1 MHFRP
6 TLLPILAVAITAAQT
21 PGNNQVKPNNSSRP
35 KDPGQ
40 SLERTSFQTGG
51 RWNPGVQLRSDVAMC
66 YGVDKTIGAR
76 VAQWKAQ
83 GYIVHLMTGVSWG
96 EYQDYLYG
104 RFDGVNHEDEAQ
116 RERNGNVVGHGG
128 DVYYMCPGEN
138 YGKFLCVGVQRALD
152 AGVEAIH
159 LEEPEFWVKSG
170 YSEGF
175 KREWR
180 AYYHEDWI
188 PPHASP
194 DAQYRA
200 SQLKYYLYR
209 RALKQIFDYVK
220 DYNRRTGKH
229 IRCYVPTHSLINYAN
244 WGIVSPESSLLEV
257 GADGFIAQVWTGTA
271 RTENVYEGR
280 EKSRTFETAFLEY
293 GAMMNIVRASG
304 KRVWFLNDPIEDNPD
319 HSWRDYR
326 TNWESTL
333 TASLLWPQVWR
344 YEVMPWPDRIF
355 HGTYP
360 TKDRSERKPGER
372 VAKEPIPKAYGT
384 ELLTVIN
391 TLNDMNQKDVRWDC
405 GTRGI
410 GVVVSD
416 TMMFQRGAPS
426 PSDRRF
432 GSFYGLALPLVKRG
446 MPAEPVQ
453 LENAHLSGG
462 LSGYKV
468 LLMTYEGMKPM
479 TPAAHDAL
487 AAWVKA
493 GGVLVFLGDDSDPF
507 NKVRSWWNEAPYS
520 YAAPREHLFERLGL
534 AKDAKPRTYT
544 VGKGA
549 LLYDTASPA
558 ALTYKSDGAD
568 HVRRLTREACRLA
581 RLAYQERNYLALRRG
596 PYVVAAGLDESVAGA
611 PRVLRGR
618 FVNLFDAGLAIH
630 TEVTLTPGSRYLLL
644 DLDRAQENSSP
655 VLAAAAKVLDVK
667 RLQDGTLQ
675 FYAEGPQG
683 IEAAV
688 RLKLSAPASVTVDD
702 VPLPA
707 ADQTWDAATKT
718 CLLRFPNSASG
729 HWIRVK
735 GQ

>member
-1 MHFRP
+1 
-6 TLLPILAVAITAAQT
+6 
-21 PGNNQVKPNNSSRP
+21 
-35 KDPGQ
+35 
-40 SLERTSFQTGG
+40 
-51 RWNPGVQLRSDVAMC
+51 
-66 YGVDKTIGAR
+66 
-76 VAQWKAQ
+76 
-83 GYIVHLMTGVSWG
+83 
-96 EYQDYLYG
+96 
-104 RFDGVNHEDEAQ
+104 
-116 RERNGNVVGHGG
+116 
-128 DVYYMCPGEN
+128 
-138 YGKFLCVGVQRALD
+138 
-152 AGVEAIH
+152 
-159 LEEPEFWVKSG
+159 
-170 YSEGF
+170 
-175 KREWR
+175 
-180 AYYHEDWI
+180 
-188 PPHASP
+188 
-194 DAQYRA
+194 
-200 SQLKYYLYR
+200 
-209 RALKQIFDYVK
+209 
-220 DYNRRTGKH
+220 
-229 IRCYVPTHSLINYAN
+229 
-244 WGIVSPESSLLEV
+244 
-257 GADGFIAQVWTGTA
+257 
-271 RTENVYEGR
+271 
-280 EKSRTFETAFLEY
+280 
-293 GAMMNIVRASG
+293 
-304 KRVWFLNDPIEDNPD
+304 
-319 HSWRDYR
+319 
-326 TNWESTL
+326 
-333 TASLLWPQVWR
+333 
-344 YEVMPWPDRIF
+344 
-355 HGTYP
+355 
-360 TKDRSERKPGER
+360 
-372 VAKEPIPKAYGT
+372 
-384 ELLTVIN
+384 
-391 TLNDMNQKDVRWDC
+391 MNQKDVRWDC

-416 TMMFQRGAPS
+416 TMMFQRGAPL